1 MINLMDTYD
10 EDGDGKFEMKELA
23 NVLKLEENFLDKII
37 GQESIKNKHIKVN
50 NVNSIKRVYISR
62 LLFYLA

>member
-37 GQESIKNKHIKVN
+37 GQESIKNKHVKVN
-50 NVNSIKRVYISR
+50 NVNSIMKVY
-62 LLFYLA
+62 FFDYYFT

>member
-1 MINLMDTYD
+1 MMDTYD

>member
-50 NVNSIKRVYISR
+50 NVNSIKKVYS
-62 LLFYLA
+62 LGYYFT